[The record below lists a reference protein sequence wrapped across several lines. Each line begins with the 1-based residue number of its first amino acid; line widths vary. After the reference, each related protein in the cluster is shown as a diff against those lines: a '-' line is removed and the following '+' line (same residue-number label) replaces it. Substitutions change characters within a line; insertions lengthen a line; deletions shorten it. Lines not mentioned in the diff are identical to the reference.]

1 MTTPAAIIPSLP
13 NLVGTELIDGWKI
26 VRELPRANDSQN
38 SEKTGGNFSL
48 SCVAEK
54 EVKGRPNEVAFVK
67 VFDFTKA
74 NAVTGNFMTA
84 ASLLNSSFKAE
95 VDILDKCMK
104 EGLDR
109 VIRKRTS
116 GEIAAIPG
124 ITNYPAPY
132 IILEHADADL
142 RQVVNNAKYDIAYKL
157 KVLHDV
163 AVGINQIHSKDI
175 SHYDLKPSNVLVL
188 DNVGE
193 GSKIAD
199 FGLSID
205 HKEAGPLARP
215 LAFAKQYAPPEVAYG
230 VIPEKSVDRTRGVDV
245 YHLGCLT
252 TYLLAGVT
260 PTVHYVQGLKTE
272 MIPTWWGGAGKIPYD
287 TALPFLVNI
296 HAAFVAAVAESIP
309 EEYRPELTKIIM
321 ELTHPDYARRGDP
334 DHRARVGHPH
344 GVDAYMN
351 KFERLSRKSFVKL
364 SKQS

>member
-1 MTTPAAIIPSLP
+1 MTTPTAAIPSLP
-13 NLVGTELIDGWKI
+13 NLVGTELVDGWKI
-26 VRELPRANDSQN
+26 VHEFPRATVAPSA
-38 SEKTGGNFSL
+38 EKTGGNFSL

-54 EVKGRPNEVAFVK
+54 EVTDKPNQVAFVK

-74 NAVTGNFMTA
+74 NAITGDFLMA
-84 ASLLNSSFKAE
+84 ASLLNTSFKSE

-109 VIRKRTS
+109 IIRKHTS

-124 ITNYPAPY
+124 VTNYPAPY

-175 SHYDLKPSNVLVL
+175 SHYDIKPSNVLVL
-188 DNVGE
+188 DKAGE

-215 LAFAKQYAPPEVAYG
+215 PVFAKPYAPPEVAFG
-230 VIPEKSVDRTRGVDV
+230 VIPVEPVNRNRGIDV

-260 PTVHYVQGLKTE
+260 PMPHYIAGLEKE
-272 MIPTWWGGAGKIPYD
+272 MVPSWWGGEGKIPYE
-287 TALPFLVNI
+287 TALPFLVKL
-296 HAAFVAAVAESIP
+296 HAEFVAVVSESIP
-309 EEYRPELTKIIM
+309 EEYRPELTKIVT
-321 ELTHPDYARRGDP
+321 ELTHPDYKLRGDP
-334 DHRARVGHPH
+334 DHRARVGNPH
-344 GVDAYMN
+344 GIDAYMN